1 MRSPNTADDGWCV
14 EDANTY
20 LARAPSKPQ
29 THTAL
34 NPSCGLDAARAHLR
48 HVLGL
53 APQMTLAAPHC
64 AAQSATWR
72 TLKDRQLAAVPDA
85 IVLEFHTEN
94 VRTTTLREPG
104 AAAPLY
110 AIKRSHDLNT
120 TQLYEG
126 GADAGEAPI
135 AKLVFRTILS
145 DTVALRGEPATRVGD
160 WLHSRKR
167 LCVPRPD
174 TDPRHC

>member
-1 MRSPNTADDGWCV
+1 MSDIT
-14 EDANTY
+14 
-20 LARAPSKPQ
+20 
-29 THTAL
+29 
-34 NPSCGLDAARAHLR
+34 
-48 HVLGL
+48 
-53 APQMTLAAPHC
+53 
-64 AAQSATWR
+64 
-72 TLKDRQLAAVPDA
+72 VPDA
-85 IVLEFHTEN
+85 TVLEFHTEN

-110 AIKRSHDLNT
+110 TIRRSHDLNT

-126 GADAGEAPI
+126 GADAGGARI
-135 AKLVFRTILS
+135 AELVFRTILS

-160 WLHSRKR
+160 WLHSRKH